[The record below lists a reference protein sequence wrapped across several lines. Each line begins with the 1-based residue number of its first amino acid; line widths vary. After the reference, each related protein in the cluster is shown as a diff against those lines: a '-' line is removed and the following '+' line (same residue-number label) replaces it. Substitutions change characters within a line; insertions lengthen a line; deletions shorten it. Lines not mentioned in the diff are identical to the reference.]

1 MPDIAGTADQPPGS
15 VTPGPDATP
24 PGPPAP
30 EPAAS
35 DPVAREPEALD
46 SAVDGAPADADPD
59 ARTDA
64 ADRLPSP
71 GDAADQLPSPGDGDA
86 SAASVAEP
94 EPGGDDTAGA
104 DDTAAGCDETAD
116 AGDAAADGDASAASA
131 AEPEPEPG
139 GDGETAAVADG
150 AGVDGGTEPATP
162 GADGPTD
169 PGELDE
175 LTAVLDDGSDE
186 PRRHWLR
193 YPGLFG
199 ALTVVALVILV
210 PCGAGILF
218 FTGAFADPGA
228 YGRAPDAC
236 ARLTA
241 HQVEAAFG
249 AGLVRDYPS
258 DTGDESSCTYLGGA
272 ASGRNARV
280 TLTLTRYGTKG
291 PLSAPRMAHAGFTS
305 DLSGTRDRA
314 TLAGLGD
321 EAARVTS
328 DTGTTVLVRRSN
340 LVLRLDASGD
350 IEDPSRGVTSTAR
363 ALVGSLR

>member
-1 MPDIAGTADQPPGS
+1 VDDAPAGPTS
-15 VTPGPDATP
+15 PDAVPDPRTE
-24 PGPPAP
+24 ADDA
-30 EPAAS
+30 EAAT
-35 DPVAREPEALD
+35 DAGADADEDAG
-46 SAVDGAPADADPD
+46 VDCDEDGGADADEDAGAGGAEDQEPADADD
-59 ARTDA
+59 Q
-64 ADRLPSP
+64 SP
-71 GDAADQLPSPGDGDA
+71 GPDG
-86 SAASVAEP
+86 
-94 EPGGDDTAGA
+94 T
-104 DDTAAGCDETAD
+104 
-116 AGDAAADGDASAASA
+116 AADGDGAGAG
-131 AEPEPEPG
+131 EPEF
-139 GDGETAAVADG
+139 DGEGETGAVAE
-150 AGVDGGTEPATP
+150 AAAVDGGTDPVAP
-162 GADGPTD
+162 GVDELTD
-169 PGELDE
+169 TGELDE
-175 LTAVLDDGSDE
+175 LAAVLHDGSDE

-228 YGRAPDAC
+228 YGHAPDAC

-241 HQVEAAFG
+241 QRVEAAFG

-314 TLAGLGD
+314 TLSGLGD